1 MSKPFQP
8 PHLRPLPDGVRVH
21 SSRELHAGRVFGLRH
36 DSIELPSGLRQELD
50 VIEHGGVACVAALDT
65 EGRLLLVRQ
74 YRHAARDWLIEIPAG
89 RLEREEQDPLQAAR
103 RELEE
108 ETGRRAAR
116 WSHLASFLAAP
127 GFCSEVLHLYLAEEL
142 ELAGADALAPD
153 DDEEIELVWRSPA
166 EVLATGDA
174 DAKTL
179 IAASLLLLR
188 AQGPSRDPRA
198 G

>member
-1 MSKPFQP
+1 M
-8 PHLRPLPDGVRVH
+8 V
-21 SSRELHAGRVFGLRH
+21 
-36 DSIELPSGLRQELD
+36 
-50 VIEHGGVACVAALDT
+50 EHGGAACVAALDAD
-65 EGRLLLVRQ
+65 GRLLLVRQ
-74 YRHAARDWLIEIPAG
+74 YRHAARDWLVEVPAG
-89 RLEREEQDPLQAAR
+89 RLEEGELDPLQAAR

-142 ELAGADALAPD
+142 ELAGADALAAD

-166 EVLATGDA
+166 EVLARGDA

-179 IAASLLLLR
+179 IAAALLMVR
-188 AQGPSRDPRA
+188 AQGPSTGPRA

>member
-1 MSKPFQP
+1 
-8 PHLRPLPDGVRVH
+8 VRVH
-21 SSRELHAGRVFGLRH
+21 SSQELHAGRVFGLRH

-50 VIEHGGVACVAALDT
+50 VVEHGGAACVAALDAD
-65 EGRLLLVRQ
+65 GRLLLVRQ
-74 YRHAARDWLIEIPAG
+74 YRHAARDWLVEVPAG
-89 RLEREEQDPLQAAR
+89 RLEEGELDPLQAAR

-142 ELAGADALAPD
+142 ELAGADALAAD

-166 EVLATGDA
+166 EVLARGDA

-179 IAASLLLLR
+179 IAAALLMVR
-188 AQGPSRDPRA
+188 AQGPSTGPRA